1 MDNNTSIWAMDDD
14 NIILIL
20 SKKCPILMTIYPPN
34 GMNLNKSQYGMEYV
48 YIDTADMDDKWQWM
62 GVSLEIYDLCQP
74 KSFNVV
80 LEIKQI

>member
-1 MDNNTSIWAMDDD
+1 
-14 NIILIL
+14 
-20 SKKCPILMTIYPPN
+20 
-34 GMNLNKSQYGMEYV
+34 MEYV